1 MANCVVCSEEI
12 REDARFCPGCGAEQP
27 KVAAPDGE
35 DNDPMLG
42 RTIARNFKIESL
54 LGVGGM
60 GKVYKARQL
69 SLDKAVVIKI
79 LHSQFRDDPQ
89 LVQRFQR
96 EARAASRLNHP
107 NSIQVIDFGQDEGET
122 LYMAIEYLEG
132 RDLFAVLQD
141 EGPFSDERI
150 ARIMVQV
157 CSALAD
163 AHEQHVIHRD
173 LKPENIM
180 VEDRR
185 GQKDYVKVLDFGIA
199 KIQDPENQEGQ
210 ALTQAGMVCG
220 TPEFM
225 SPEQARG
232 LALDARSDLYALGV
246 VSYQLAT
253 GELPFQADT
262 PIGIVT
268 KHILEEPTPPRE
280 VREAVS
286 EGLQNIILKA
296 MAKDADVRFQSAV
309 EMGAA
314 FESLLY
320 NGGFHAVS
328 SPGLPAASLTTG
340 QTAVGV
346 SETLT
351 APATPTPALAPEND
365 SPKNT
370 GAEKSASSTMVLPTK
385 SDGARESVA
394 TGQALTASDQGQD
407 ENELDDFA
415 PGGGI
420 PKWGIAAAAA
430 LVVFSAAA
438 FFLRGNDES
447 EPSPPPVVAQEAA
460 SEPNAPAAAAN
471 AANAAAQEKAA
482 AADKSAPGQPAA
494 EASAT
499 KKQVSSGAGVK
510 EPVPT
515 PDAPKVDKPKSD
527 PQKVVQKASTRA
539 DRASNKARSRGK
551 TKKVSDSQR
560 KQAKALHRK
569 ANMLAL
575 SKDAGKR
582 QEAYVMLKKAL
593 RLDPTN
599 PAPIQ
604 AIAMIHKQNGDATK
618 ACAAMRDYVKR
629 KGLPRTRAIPMLK
642 RMCGDAS

>member
-35 DNDPMLG
+35 NDDPMLG

-132 RDLFAVLQD
+132 RDLFTVLQD
-141 EGPFSDERI
+141 DGPFSDERI

-199 KIQDPENQEGQ
+199 KIQDPEHQEGQ

-280 VREAVS
+280 VRSEIS

-296 MAKDADVRFQSAV
+296 MAKDADARFQSAI
-309 EMGAA
+309 EMSSA

-320 NGGFHAVS
+320 SGGFYAAS
-328 SPGLPAASLTTG
+328 SPGLPVAAVATG
-340 QTAVGV
+340 QTPASG
-346 SETLT
+346 SETVSAL
-351 APATPTPALAPEND
+351 ATPAPALA
-365 SPKNT
+365 S
-370 GAEKSASSTMVLPTK
+370 GAGTTEKPASSTMILPSKTK
-385 SDGARESVA
+385 EPNADAS
-394 TGQALTASDQGQD
+394 ALAPA
-407 ENELDDFA
+407 EDDDLA
-415 PGGGI
+415 AIETTGGI
-420 PKWGIAAAAA
+420 PKWLIAAGAALVLFGGAAFLLRGSDSSEAAASVNADNGKASAPVATTGEEPKASDTAPAKAETQGEAAAAP
-430 LVVFSAAA
+430 LKTVEQPSAPA
-438 FFLRGNDES
+438 
-447 EPSPPPVVAQEAA
+447 PKAQEVKA
-460 SEPNAPAAAAN
+460 SAPTPAPAAAPVEPKQSEAQAAATN
-471 AANAAAQEKAA
+471 AAEKAA
-482 AADKSAPGQPAA
+482 ARANSKKSRDRGRGAA
-494 EASAT
+494 
-499 KKQVSSGAGVK
+499 
-510 EPVPT
+510 
-515 PDAPKVDKPKSD
+515 
-527 PQKVVQKASTRA
+527 
-539 DRASNKARSRGK
+539 
-551 TKKVSDSQR
+551 KVSDSKR
-560 KQAKALHRK
+560 KEAKALHRK
-569 ANMLAL
+569 ANLLAL

-582 QEAYVMLKKAL
+582 EEAYTMLKKAL

-604 AIAMIHKQNGDATK
+604 AIAMIHKQNGDSTK

-629 KGLPRTRAIPMLK
+629 KGLPRARAIPMLK
-642 RMCGDAS
+642 RMCGDAA